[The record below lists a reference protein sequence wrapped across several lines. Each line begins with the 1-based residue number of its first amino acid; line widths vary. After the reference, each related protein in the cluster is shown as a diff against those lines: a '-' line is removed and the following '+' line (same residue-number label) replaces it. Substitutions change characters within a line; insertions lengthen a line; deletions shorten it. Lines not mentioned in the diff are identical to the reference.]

1 MWNPADSSW
10 FVAAGGW
17 IVVAGFLILG
27 WVIVAWRALED
38 SVVKRL
44 SRLAPPPVAPAPEPP
59 ALMRTEAEKRG
70 KEHRNMVEVSERYT
84 SPLLEAAR
92 DLEVAQARIE
102 NALLLSEWLRAG
114 GSTTAGW
121 GQIVAWKQ
129 AQLGKGAPTD
139 KA

>member
-1 MWNPADSSW
+1 MWISADGLW
-10 FVAAGGW
+10 VFAGGVGAVLAALVILGLAVLGFNALVDRLFERFTRAVAA
-17 IVVAGFLILG
+17 A
-27 WVIVAWRALED
+27 
-38 SVVKRL
+38 
-44 SRLAPPPVAPAPEPP
+44 APAPEPP
-59 ALMRTEAEKRG
+59 AQMRTEAEKRG

-121 GQIVAWKQ
+121 GQIVKWKQ

>member
-10 FVAAGGW
+10 LVAAGGW
-17 IVVAGFLILG
+17 IVVAGFLVLG

-70 KEHRNMVEVSERYT
+70 KEHWSIVEVSERYM
-84 SPLLEAAR
+84 SMLVEQAR
-92 DLEVAQARIE
+92 ELEVMNARNE
-102 NALLLSEWLRAG
+102 NLALLTEWLRAG

-129 AQLGKGAPTD
+129 AQLSKGAPTD